1 MFVLTELGK
10 RLIEAREEK
19 GMSLEDLQAA
29 TKIQKRYLLAI
40 EQGNHDIIPGKFY
53 VRAFIKQYAEAVGLN
68 PEQLFEEFRKDVP
81 STYNDE
87 VSDKLSNIKPQRELP
102 KPASKLLELLPTIL
116 IIGGILV
123 VIAIIYVI
131 VQSVNHDSGQK
142 NNQTAPQ
149 QSESKYEVSEDSSL
163 AKDQKKKEK
172 ASSDDK
178 EKTSKQDDSS
188 KDDEAVSIKATN
200 TAGSTTTYEV
210 SGADKMELTI
220 SATQA
225 SWLRVRDESGK
236 VLKMGELKDRESF
249 KTDLSELSQVDI
261 RLGNATG
268 IEIKVNDETLK
279 YELDPKNT
287 MTQNIVIVNKGK
299 KKSS

>member
-1 MFVLTELGK
+1 MTELGK
-10 RLIEAREEK
+10 RLVEAREEK
-19 GMSLEDLQAA
+19 GMSLEDLMAV

-40 EQGNHDIIPGKFY
+40 EQGNYDIIPGKFY

-102 KPASKLLELLPTIL
+102 KPASKVLELLPTIL
-116 IIGGILV
+116 IIGGIIV

-131 VQSVNHDSGQK
+131 VQAVNHDSGQK
-142 NNQTAPQ
+142 NNQAAPQ

-178 EKTSKQDDSS
+178 KKSSKKDDSS
-188 KDDEAVSIKATN
+188 KDDETVSLKATN
-200 TAGSTTTYEV
+200 TEGSTTTYEV
-210 SGADKMELTI
+210 SGADEMELKI
-220 SATQA
+220 SASQA

-236 VLKMGELKDRESF
+236 VLKMGELKDGESF
-249 KTDLSELSQVDI
+249 KTDLSDLSQVDI
-261 RLGNATG
+261 RLGNASG
-268 IEIKVNDETLK
+268 IDIKVNDETLK

-299 KKSS
+299 EKSS